1 MKRTKTKQSVRQI
14 LTLMLAFIM
23 VFTGM
28 GIGSWGMDTAYAA
41 DATETAGEA
50 VDFTV
55 SYEVSGE
62 TEGTVT
68 EGTALL
74 KEKDGAWYAVVP
86 TNAQKV
92 IIKQKNGF
100 PVGISNYDDKDWPD
114 SAIAADANAVDWG
127 DYNDG
132 LSYDAST
139 ASFSMTKAIIEDWYT
154 MGGADWGG
162 SFFRYG
168 IYLWQDFDK
177 EIFKNLNIVF
187 YDGDNVPP
195 VLRYEYGDTV
205 YVDLNQPFV
214 ITKEWLET
222 KFWDIDGSITEYQVS
237 AADGEFEKIVF
248 SDNKYS
254 IDITESTKLSFKA
267 IDDKGSATKNTYDVS
282 FAEKPSDADIA
293 RFQELTSL
301 SEEDYVTAKTSTTGW
316 AADENTLW
324 YNGKR
329 SISSVITEIRDITG
343 LGNWWQL
350 DNGSGFWDVYANLR
364 DVQYSG
370 ERYKTGQVSKEAMT
384 KALNALEVA
393 ADNLLPKK
401 AINTNLMLNNLKH
414 YWVYQDAKIGETTNV
429 KDQISS
435 TTTTAITY
443 EPYRKALAE
452 TEAFI
457 EELYRDGSSY
467 DKMETTEL
475 QALYDAKLAALIK
488 ARDNLVNTEYYEKHY
503 SEKYLPNLDE
513 AKGLLKNFSPE
524 KLGNNQ
530 SPVYTDATWN
540 KYLERYNQLK
550 AKCEHEFSVSLNNKH
565 GGTREDFNTVFNF
578 DYQLRYFKE
587 AVNGLQSN
595 EDITATLEYINNI
608 APIFDKLPS
617 AQASKKSGTDIF
629 AEQEF
634 TLSNGKT
641 TLSDLL
647 TAAGITYYNGSISL
661 SPVSGKSVTV
671 VNGTWLM
678 VLINDEFR
686 GMFPL
691 TGSSNVVT
699 AKNIQIHNGD
709 KVKVIR
715 CASGIGIDE
724 RSTGSGETLGT
735 EVAYYATQNIR
746 VLGSS
751 LGQIRIDTISE
762 NAKVGEKVTLKASV
776 TGLYGENQG
785 KAMPSE
791 GLALYVS
798 ATSESEQPSTDSL
811 KLTTARTDQNGET
824 SYIFREAGD
833 YIIALFDTNED
844 TLYHESY
851 NQLVNTGDY
860 HGMRAGIY
868 ARVHVEAA
876 EAPASLVESS
886 RKENLARAEAFFQ
899 QYHDYDFDAGYYE
912 SDFQEAYDTLVAN
925 QNATEDF
932 KTLMD
937 TFDTDFANL
946 KEKASKVRDHE
957 KIAENVR
964 TALHKLPQTKEELTW
979 RQKDLLK
986 ELKKAYERLNDY
998 EKKLLSETEREQIES
1013 YLAIDLDSFVEPK
1026 AKQILIVNNGFIM
1039 GGTNNQSMDYGNY
1052 NHVYS
1057 SDGYQE
1063 TKIYPVAYYRFDV
1076 AYYPPGTKYA
1086 NRDEYNENCG
1096 NNDRFEPKHKYL
1108 RAKSGDRIEIRRMF
1122 ELLSEDQGGAK
1133 YSIDGGKTW
1142 KLMRRTLAGEYNGVK
1157 TYFVYANFY
1166 MPDIEEDSLTVQI
1179 APLTQAEYDAWY
1191 AEENQE
1197 TLDKARADAKTALG
1211 AAFAKY
1217 EEASYTSA
1225 NWAAIEKAKADGE
1238 AAIDQAASLDEIND
1252 AKNQAIAEMAKILT
1266 KEQQENASKPS
1277 TGDSDRPL
1285 PNYGKVVGK
1294 VHIIL
1299 ENTTFTKAGSN
1310 GAPAWSGTLIDGYY
1324 DLCENDTMMTAVLK
1338 ALQLKGCNWST
1349 GAQGVASS
1357 WDDYGISYLA
1367 SIKVPK
1373 NVKADGSNFV
1383 LNDASQRLGEFSGE
1397 SGSGWMGTLNDWFT
1411 NFGFQEF
1418 GYQNGELKDGDEI
1431 HIMFTQNLGVDL
1443 GGTWD
1448 NSDTTLKNLTISGG
1462 TLSPAFNGKT
1472 GEYTLTIPD
1481 KSANLKVTP
1490 TAANKNYQTRIYL
1503 NDYLKDSA
1511 EYRRTS
1517 LIPVKAG
1524 DTLYIGCGERA
1535 WPSMNKQGAEARA
1548 YTGTK
1553 YTIKVIN
1560 SADASAVV
1568 KMIDELPAA
1577 DKITIYSYKS
1587 YTAAAAN
1594 ARNAY
1599 KNLKAE
1605 AQKNVTNYD
1614 KLTKV
1619 EEKIKFYTEIDD
1631 AKAKLHALTAASS
1644 SAQAREALAAYN
1656 KLSDAQKKYI
1666 TTLDVE
1672 KFNELAKK
1680 YNLSSIAGAAEMP
1693 ESNVTTSGKQTTA
1706 ILEPTVSDGTA
1717 NATVDTDTLA
1727 AIKKQATEAK
1737 SNELTLSVSKDAKG
1751 EAVDKVNVKVDVK
1764 TLNNLASKQDLAL
1777 TVSTEIGTLRFD
1789 SAALREILTQAGGS
1803 ELTIT
1808 IAKKTLGAAEQK
1820 LLGDKAAGYT
1830 VTVSSGGKSISH
1842 FGGNV
1847 TVTLEIPDSLTDKKV
1862 AAVYIDSADKFTH
1875 MPGNKKTISGK
1886 AYYVFTTTHFSD
1898 FALVDAEALG
1908 IEVAD
1913 EDTLAQVKSLVSDL
1927 ALTARSAK
1935 TAKKNVKVT
1944 LKNSAKTKAAIK
1956 EIKDLGYTVKY
1967 RFYRSTKKSAG
1978 YKSAVT
1984 KKTANY
1990 TNTSGKKNTKYFYK
2004 VQVRVYDENGKLV
2017 AKTALKQCKYASR
2030 VWTKK

>member
-1 MKRTKTKQSVRQI
+1 MKQTKTKQSVRQI
-14 LTLMLAFIM
+14 LTLMLAFVM

-28 GIGSWGMDTAYAA
+28 GIGSWGMEKA
-41 DATETAGEA
+41 DATTTVPTA
-50 VDFTV
+50 TV
-55 SYEVSGE
+55 TGGTLKASMPNLFENGINYGYLYIIEVSKE
-62 TEGTVT
+62 TIENGTTISFSLTT
-68 EGTALL
+68 ENYFDPSEDGGLNYLLPIDDGNDYDIFLMQDTDCTFNQDLKGFSFTLKNVPINKIPTSVDDSLSSNKEFEAWKDLEECYAL
-74 KEKDGAWYAVVP
+74 KAYFDG
-86 TNAQKV
+86 N
-92 IIKQKNGF
+92 
-100 PVGISNYDDKDWPD
+100 NYDLVG
-114 SAIAADANAVDWG
+114 DANAVQLLIYEKSETAADKKALKDAIDRASADNYYTSG
-127 DYNDG
+127 DYWNGKSTSTDG
-132 LSYDAST
+132 FWNEMQVTLKSAQNVYENTSASQAMVDGVT
-139 ASFSMTKAIIEDWYT
+139 KKLNQAIANLIPTSKVNASALYKEANKHYRWVADESVKGEVEAEYT
-154 MGGADWGG
+154 
-162 SFFRYG
+162 
-168 IYLWQDFDK
+168 
-177 EIFKNLNIVF
+177 
-187 YDGDNVPP
+187 GDNKVTAQTTTSISWASYASALSQGKEFLKYLYDEDGNATEANTNALQEDADKI
-195 VLRYEYGDTV
+195 VKKISDAAESLVWKEKYDRDY
-205 YVDLNQPFV
+205 
-214 ITKEWLET
+214 TKE
-222 KFWDIDGSITEYQVS
+222 
-237 AADGEFEKIVF
+237 
-248 SDNKYS
+248 
-254 IDITESTKLSFKA
+254 
-267 IDDKGSATKNTYDVS
+267 
-282 FAEKPSDADIA
+282 
-293 RFQELTSL
+293 
-301 SEEDYVTAKTSTTGW
+301 
-316 AADENTLW
+316 
-324 YNGKR
+324 
-329 SISSVITEIRDITG
+329 
-343 LGNWWQL
+343 
-350 DNGSGFWDVYANLR
+350 
-364 DVQYSG
+364 
-370 ERYKTGQVSKEAMT
+370 
-384 KALNALEVA
+384 
-393 ADNLLPKK
+393 
-401 AINTNLMLNNLKH
+401 
-414 YWVYQDAKIGETTNV
+414 
-429 KDQISS
+429 
-435 TTTTAITY
+435 
-443 EPYRKALAE
+443 
-452 TEAFI
+452 
-457 EELYRDGSSY
+457 
-467 DKMETTEL
+467 
-475 QALYDAKLAALIK
+475 
-488 ARDNLVNTEYYEKHY
+488 
-503 SEKYLPNLDE
+503 YLPYIDE
-513 AKGLLKNFSPE
+513 ARTFLKQFSPE
-524 KLGNNQ
+524 ALGNNADGD
-530 SPVYTDATWN
+530 YTEASWN
-540 KYLERYNQLK
+540 AYLAAYETFK
-550 AKCEHEFSVSLNNKH
+550 AKCEHEIKTSLHNPN
-565 GGTREDFNTVFNF
+565 GGTWEDFETVYRFNI
-578 DYQLRYFKE
+578 DSFKTFKD
-587 AVNGLQSN
+587 AVNNLAGGK
-595 EDITATLEYINNI
+595 EVTASLEYINNTV
-608 APIFDKLPS
+608 PLFDKTKT
-617 AQASKKSGTDIF
+617 AKTGTDIYVKKDGL
-629 AEQEF
+629 
-634 TLSNGKT
+634 TLETGAT
-641 TLSDLL
+641 TLKDLL
-647 TAAGITYYNGSISL
+647 EKAEIQFSTGSISL
-661 SPVSGKSVTV
+661 SPVSGQTITV
-671 VNGTWLM
+671 VNNTPWLM
-678 VLINDEFR
+678 VLINGEFR
-686 GMFPL
+686 GIYPL
-691 TGSSNVVT
+691 TGQNIGTT
-699 AKNIQIHNGD
+699 AEKIQIHQGD
-709 KVKVIR
+709 AVKIVR
-715 CASGIGIDE
+715 CAYGIGTYTY
-724 RSTGSGETLGT
+724 SGGSGDTLGD
-735 EVAYYATQNIR
+735 YANYARVSDLR

-751 LGQIRIDTISE
+751 LGEIQIDAISE
-762 NAKVGEKVTLKASV
+762 NAKVGEKVDLKASV
-776 TGLYGENQG
+776 TGFYQDKQG
-785 KAMPSE
+785 KAMSGE
-791 GLALYVS
+791 GLALYI
-798 ATSESEQPSTDSL
+798 SEPYENKQPSTDSL

-844 TLYHESY
+844 TLYQEYY
-851 NQLVNTGDY
+851 NEMVVAGDY
-860 HGMRAGIY
+860 HGLRAGAY
-868 ARVHVEAA
+868 ARIHVKDA

-886 RKENLARAEAFFQ
+886 RKENLAQAEAFFK

-912 SDFQEAYDTLVAN
+912 SDFQAAYDSLVAN
-925 QNATEDF
+925 QNAAEDF

-937 TFDTDFANL
+937 TFDADFADL

-986 ELKKAYERLNDY
+986 GLKTAYDRLNDY

-1013 YLAIDLDSFVEPK
+1013 YLAIDPDSFVEPE
-1026 AKQILIVNNGFIM
+1026 AKQILIVKDDGFKL
-1039 GGTNNQSMDYGNY
+1039 GGTNNNSMDYGNY

-1076 AYYPPGTKYA
+1076 AYYPSGTKYA
-1086 NRDEYNENCG
+1086 GSAEYNENCG
-1096 NNDRFEPKHKYL
+1096 NNDCVEPKHKYL

-1122 ELLSEDQGGAK
+1122 VPTEEQGGAQ
-1133 YSIDGGKTW
+1133 YSIDNGKTW

-1157 TYFVYANFY
+1157 TYFAYANFY

-1191 AEENQE
+1191 AKENQE
-1197 TLDKARADAKTALG
+1197 TLDKARAEAKTALG

-1217 EEASYTSA
+1217 EASAYSSA
-1225 NWAAIEKAKADGE
+1225 NWAAIEKAKTDGE

-1285 PNYGKVVGK
+1285 PNYGSVVGK
-1294 VHIIL
+1294 VHIIV

-1310 GAPAWSGTLIDGYY
+1310 GAPAWYGTLIDGYY
-1324 DLCENDTMMTAVLK
+1324 DLCKNDTMMTAVLK

-1367 SIKVPK
+1367 SIKVPET
-1373 NVKADGSNFV
+1373 VKADGSNFV

-1431 HIMFTQNLGVDL
+1431 HIMFTQNLGVDIN
-1443 GGTWD
+1443 GTWN
-1448 NSDTTLKNLTISGG
+1448 NSDTTLKDLTISNG
-1462 TLSPAFNGKT
+1462 TLSPAFDSKT
-1472 GEYTLTIPD
+1472 GAYTLLISGS
-1481 KSANLKVTP
+1481 SANLKVTP

-1503 NDYLKDSA
+1503 NEYLKDSA

>member
-1 MKRTKTKQSVRQI
+1 M
-14 LTLMLAFIM
+14 LTFVM

-28 GIGSWGMDTAYAA
+28 GIGSWGMDTAWANDTPTVPITVA
-41 DATETAGEA
+41 DDVGDCAVTLTPASGYKLNVGTAYELEIKIPIYRVQVSRLTDFISISTNDSSVVAITNSSYSNPVEIENGSATISYEKFRYYTGQFEALDIANNLIMQTDQGVEA
-50 VDFTV
+50 VVDI
-55 SYEVSGE
+55 S
-62 TEGTVT
+62 
-68 EGTALL
+68 
-74 KEKDGAWYAVVP
+74 
-86 TNAQKV
+86 
-92 IIKQKNGF
+92 KN
-100 PVGISNYDDKDWPD
+100 PAYIELSSDTSNYIGVYGLFIEFVDKGVQINKDELAKAID
-114 SAIAADANAVDWG
+114 SAPSAEDTT
-127 DYNDG
+127 YYHTNDRWNG
-132 LSYDAST
+132 
-139 ASFSMTKAIIEDWYT
+139 K
-154 MGGADWGG
+154 
-162 SFFRYG
+162 
-168 IYLWQDFDK
+168 IY
-177 EIFKNLNIVF
+177 
-187 YDGDNVPP
+187 
-195 VLRYEYGDTV
+195 
-205 YVDLNQPFV
+205 
-214 ITKEWLET
+214 TKES
-222 KFWDIDGSITEYQVS
+222 FWDIMRKIVDSAQAVYDNELARQKEVNEAAKSLDQAIANLIPREQVNPTGLYEEVNKYYRWISDKSVKGEVS
-237 AADGEFEKIVF
+237 AEYTGI
-248 SDNKYS
+248 NK
-254 IDITESTKLSFKA
+254 
-267 IDDKGSATKNTYDVS
+267 
-282 FAEKPSDADIA
+282 
-293 RFQELTSL
+293 
-301 SEEDYVTAKTSTTGW
+301 VTA
-316 AADENTLW
+316 E
-324 YNGKR
+324 
-329 SISSVITEIRDITG
+329 
-343 LGNWWQL
+343 
-350 DNGSGFWDVYANLR
+350 
-364 DVQYSG
+364 
-370 ERYKTGQVSKEAMT
+370 
-384 KALNALEVA
+384 
-393 ADNLLPKK
+393 
-401 AINTNLMLNNLKH
+401 
-414 YWVYQDAKIGETTNV
+414 
-429 KDQISS
+429 
-435 TTTTAITY
+435 TTTTVSWAPYASAINQG
-443 EPYRKALAE
+443 K
-452 TEAFI
+452 
-457 EELYRDGSSY
+457 ELLKY
-467 DKMETTEL
+467 
-475 QALYDAKLAALIK
+475 LYDEDGKATNENTNALQEDAEQIVKKISDAAES
-488 ARDNLVNTEYYEKHY
+488 LVWK
-503 SEKYLPNLDE
+503 EKYDRDYTGEYLPYIDE
-513 AKGLLKNFSPE
+513 ARAFLKQFSPE
-524 KLGNNQ
+524 ALGNNADGD
-530 SPVYTDATWN
+530 YTKASWN
-540 KYLERYNQLK
+540 AYLAAYETFK
-550 AKCEHEFSVSLNNKH
+550 AKCEHEIKTSLNNPN
-565 GGTREDFNTVFNF
+565 GGTWEDFETVYGFNK
-578 DYQLRYFKE
+578 YSFKAFKD
-587 AVNGLQSN
+587 AVNNLAGGK
-595 EDITATLEYINNI
+595 EVTASLEYINNTV
-608 APIFDKLPS
+608 PLFDKT
-617 AQASKKSGTDIF
+617 KITKTGTDIYVKKDGL
-629 AEQEF
+629 
-634 TLSNGKT
+634 TLKTGAT
-641 TLSDLL
+641 TLKNLL
-647 TAAGITYYNGSISL
+647 TEAGIQFSNASISL
-661 SPVSGKSVTV
+661 SPVSGKTVTV
-671 VNGTWLM
+671 VGRTPWLM
-678 VLINDEFR
+678 VLINGEFR
-686 GMFPL
+686 GMYPL
-691 TGSSNVVT
+691 TGVNVGAT
-699 AKNIQIHNGD
+699 AENIQIHDGD
-709 KVKVIR
+709 AVKVVR
-715 CASGIGIDE
+715 CAYGIGTYTY
-724 RSTGSGETLGT
+724 SGGSGDTLGD
-735 EVAYYATQNIR
+735 YANYASVSDLR

-751 LGQIRIDTISE
+751 LGEIQVDTISE
-762 NAKVGEKVTLKASV
+762 NAKVGEKIDFKASV
-776 TGLYGENQG
+776 TGLYQDKQG
-785 KAMPSE
+785 KAMSSE
-791 GLALYVS
+791 GLSLYI
-798 ATSESEQPSTDSL
+798 SESYKNEQPSTDSL
-811 KLTTARTDQNGET
+811 KLTTARTNQNGEA
-824 SYIFREAGD
+824 SYIFREPGD

-844 TLYHESY
+844 TMYQESY
-851 NQLVNTGDY
+851 NEVVEAGDY
-860 HGMRAGIY
+860 HGMRAGAY

-876 EAPASLVESS
+876 EAPAGLVESS
-886 RKENLARAEAFFQ
+886 RKENLAQAEAFFK

-912 SDFQEAYDTLVAN
+912 SDFQAAYDSLVAN
-925 QNATEDF
+925 QNAAKDF
-932 KTLMD
+932 KILMD
-937 TFDTDFANL
+937 TFDTDFADL
-946 KEKASKVRDHE
+946 KEKASKARDHE
-957 KIAENVR
+957 RIAENVR
-964 TALHKLPQTKEELTW
+964 TALNKLPQTKEELTW

-986 ELKKAYERLNDY
+986 GLKTAYDRLNDY

-1013 YLAIDLDSFVEPK
+1013 YLAIDPDSFAEPE
-1026 AKQILIVNNGFIM
+1026 AKQILIKNNGFVL
-1039 GGTNNQSMDYGNY
+1039 GGTNNNSMDYGNY

-1063 TKIYPVAYYRFDV
+1063 TKIYPVAHYNFEV
-1076 AYYPPGTKYA
+1076 AYYPSGTKYA
-1086 NRDEYNENCG
+1086 GSAEYNENCG
-1096 NNDRFEPKHKYL
+1096 NNDCVEPKHKYL

-1122 ELLSEDQGGAK
+1122 VPTEEQGGAQ
-1133 YSIDGGKTW
+1133 YSIDNGKTW

-1157 TYFVYANFY
+1157 TYFAYANFY

-1191 AEENQE
+1191 AKENQE
-1197 TLDKARADAKTALG
+1197 TLDKARAEAKTALG

-1217 EEASYTSA
+1217 EASAYSSA
-1225 NWAAIEKAKADGE
+1225 NWAAIEKAKTDGE

-1285 PNYGKVVGK
+1285 PNYGSVVGK
-1294 VHIIL
+1294 VHIIV

-1310 GAPAWSGTLIDGYY
+1310 GAPAWYGTLIDGYY
-1324 DLCENDTMMTAVLK
+1324 DLCKNDTMMTAVLK

-1367 SIKVPK
+1367 SIKVPET
-1373 NVKADGSNFV
+1373 VEADGSNFV

-1431 HIMFTQNLGVDL
+1431 HIMFTQNLGVDIN
-1443 GGTWD
+1443 GTWN
-1448 NSDTTLKNLTISGG
+1448 NSDTTLKDLTISNG
-1462 TLSPAFNGKT
+1462 TLSPAFDSKT
-1472 GEYTLTIPD
+1472 GAYTLLISGS
-1481 KSANLKVTP
+1481 SANLKVTP

>member
-1 MKRTKTKQSVRQI
+1 MKQTKTKQSVRQI
-14 LTLMLAFIM
+14 LTLMLAFVM

-28 GIGSWGMDTAYAA
+28 GIGSWGVDTAWA
-41 DATETAGEA
+41 DTITI
-50 VDFTV
+50 T
-55 SYEVSGE
+55 
-62 TEGTVT
+62 
-68 EGTALL
+68 
-74 KEKDGAWYAVVP
+74 
-86 TNAQKV
+86 
-92 IIKQKNGF
+92 
-100 PVGISNYDDKDWPD
+100 
-114 SAIAADANAVDWG
+114 ANAAG
-127 DYNDG
+127 
-132 LSYDAST
+132 
-139 ASFSMTKAIIEDWYT
+139 IEYP
-154 MGGADWGG
+154 GH
-162 SFFRYG
+162 
-168 IYLWQDFDK
+168 
-177 EIFKNLNIVF
+177 
-187 YDGDNVPP
+187 
-195 VLRYEYGDTV
+195 
-205 YVDLNQPFV
+205 
-214 ITKEWLET
+214 
-222 KFWDIDGSITEYQVS
+222 
-237 AADGEFEKIVF
+237 
-248 SDNKYS
+248 
-254 IDITESTKLSFKA
+254 
-267 IDDKGSATKNTYDVS
+267 
-282 FAEKPSDADIA
+282 
-293 RFQELTSL
+293 
-301 SEEDYVTAKTSTTGW
+301 
-316 AADENTLW
+316 
-324 YNGKR
+324 
-329 SISSVITEIRDITG
+329 SISSVNCSFKITG
-343 LGNWWQL
+343 GSKNDIIVGDSYIATDETAKSRETYIVTLESANDVTINSSTGKADRQYTCYATAS
-350 DNGSGFWDVYANLR
+350 GSGKLLLISKKGKSLSKLTATTLPEIKETDFPVELLSTEAESFYFIYFNYGTAGDVEGGKDFALLIQIVPPKNVDKNILNAAIVAAPDDKDAMYYHTKDYWNGKEYNENGFWTDMRTIVESAQAVADSTGATQEEVDAAAATLDQNDPDSALFKAIANLIP
-364 DVQYSG
+364 
-370 ERYKTGQVSKEAMT
+370 
-384 KALNALEVA
+384 KARVNPTALYEEV
-393 ADNLLPKK
+393 NKC
-401 AINTNLMLNNLKH
+401 
-414 YWVYQDAKIGETTNV
+414 YRWVREDSV
-429 KDQISS
+429 KDEVSAEYND
-435 TTTTAITY
+435 TNKVTANTTTAASWA
-443 EPYRKALAE
+443 PYASALNQGK
-452 TEAFI
+452 
-457 EELYRDGSSY
+457 ELLKYLY
-467 DKMETTEL
+467 DKDGNATKENTNALQEDADAIVKKITSAADRLVWKET
-475 QALYDAKLAALIK
+475 YD
-488 ARDNLVNTEYYEKHY
+488 RDYTKE
-503 SEKYLPNLDE
+503 YLPYIDE
-513 AKGLLKNFSPE
+513 ARTFLKQFSPE
-524 KLGNNQ
+524 ALGNNADGD
-530 SPVYTDATWN
+530 YTKDSWGA
-540 KYLERYNQLK
+540 YLAAYETFK
-550 AKCEHEFSVSLNNKH
+550 AKCEHEIKTSLNNPN
-565 GGTREDFNTVFNF
+565 GGTWEDFETVF
-578 DYQLRYFKE
+578 YFNGSSFSAFKS
-587 AVNGLQSN
+587 AVNNLASGK
-595 EDITATLEYINNI
+595 EVTASLEYINNTVPLF
-608 APIFDKLPS
+608 AKTKT
-617 AQASKKSGTDIF
+617 AKTGTDIYVKKDELELKTG
-629 AEQEF
+629 A
-634 TLSNGKT
+634 T
-641 TLSDLL
+641 TLKDLL
-647 TAAGITYYNGSISL
+647 EKAEIRFSTGSISL
-661 SPVSGKSVTV
+661 SPVSGQTFTV
-671 VNGTWLM
+671 VNETPWLM
-678 VLINDEFR
+678 VLVNGEFR
-686 GMFPL
+686 GMRSL
-691 TGSSNVVT
+691 K
-699 AKNIQIHNGD
+699 AAEKMQIHEGD
-709 KVKVIR
+709 AVKIVR
-715 CASGIGIDE
+715 CAYGIGTYTY
-724 RSTGSGETLGT
+724 SGGSGETLGDYT
-735 EVAYYATQNIR
+735 NYARVSNLR

-751 LGQIRIDTISE
+751 LGEIQIDAISE
-762 NAKVGEKVTLKASV
+762 NAKVGEKVNLKASV
-776 TGLYGENQG
+776 TGLYQDKQG
-785 KAMPSE
+785 KAMSSE
-791 GLALYVS
+791 GLALYI
-798 ATSESEQPSTDSL
+798 SEPYDNEQQSTDSL

-844 TLYHESY
+844 TLYQEAY
-851 NQLVNTGDY
+851 NEMVVAGDY
-860 HGMRAGIY
+860 HGLRAGAY
-868 ARVHVEAA
+868 ARVHVEDA

-886 RKENLARAEAFFQ
+886 RKENLAQAEAFFR
-899 QYHDYDFDAGYYE
+899 QYQKDDFNTTAVNEQDVTYE
-912 SDFQEAYDTLVAN
+912 MFKAAYDELVAH
-925 QNATEDF
+925 QNATKDF
-932 KTLMD
+932 KELMN
-937 TFDTDFANL
+937 TFDADFANL
-946 KEKASKVRDHE
+946 KEKASKVRNHE
-957 KIAENVR
+957 AIVGNVKA
-964 TALHKLPQTKEELTW
+964 TLAKLPQTKEELSW
-979 RQKDLLK
+979 RQKNLLK
-986 ELKKAYERLNDY
+986 ELKTAYDRLNPT
-998 EKKLLSETEREQIES
+998 EKKLLTKAECEQIES
-1013 YLAIDLDSFVEPK
+1013 YLAIPPDSLTEPE
-1026 AKQILIVNNGFIM
+1026 AKQILIVKDDGFKL
-1039 GGTNNQSMDYGNY
+1039 GGTNNNSGDYGNY

-1063 TKIYPVAYYRFDV
+1063 TKIYPVAHYNFDV
-1076 AYYPPGTKYA
+1076 AYYSPGTKYA
-1086 NRDEYNENCG
+1086 NSNEYNENCG

-1122 ELLSEDQGGAK
+1122 ELLSEDQGGAR

-1197 TLDKARADAKTALG
+1197 TLDKARADAKTVLG

-1217 EEASYTSA
+1217 EASAYSSA
-1225 NWAAIEKAKADGE
+1225 NWAAIEKAKTDGE

-1285 PNYGKVVGK
+1285 PNYGSVVGK
-1294 VHIIL
+1294 VHIIV

-1310 GAPAWSGTLIDGYY
+1310 GAPAWYGTLIDGYY
-1324 DLCENDTMMTAVLK
+1324 DLCKNDTMMTAVLK

-1367 SIKVPK
+1367 SIKVPET
-1373 NVKADGSNFV
+1373 VKADGSNFV

-1431 HIMFTQNLGVDL
+1431 HIMFTQNLGVDIN
-1443 GGTWD
+1443 GTWN
-1448 NSDTTLKNLTISGG
+1448 NSDTTLKDLTISNG
-1462 TLSPAFNGKT
+1462 TLSPAFDSKT
-1472 GEYTLTIPD
+1472 GAYTLLISGS
-1481 KSANLKVTP
+1481 SANLKVTP

-1503 NDYLKDSA
+1503 NEYLKDSA

-1577 DKITIYSYKS
+1577 DKLTIYSYKS

-1631 AKAKLHALTAASS
+1631 AKAKLHALTATSS
-1644 SAQAREALAAYN
+1644 SAQSREALAAYN

-1717 NATVDTDTLA
+1717 NATVDTDTLTE
-1727 AIKKQATEAK
+1727 IKKQATEAK

-2017 AKTALKQCKYASR
+2017 AKTALKQCKYGSR
-2030 VWTKK
+2030 VEYKG

>member
-1 MKRTKTKQSVRQI
+1 
-14 LTLMLAFIM
+14 MLAFVM

-55 SYEVSGE
+55 SYEVPGE

-86 TNAQKV
+86 TSAQKV
-92 IIKQKNGF
+92 IIKQGNGF
-100 PVGISNYDDKDWPD
+100 PIAISASPVTTKRAK
-114 SAIAADANAVDWG
+114 SAIAADGNTVSDWG
-127 DYNDG
+127 TLGEG
-132 LSYDAST
+132 LQYDST
-139 ASFSMTKAIIEDWYT
+139 QHAFSMTAAIIQSKYASSLAEWGSDLFSYRIFLWTSIESKTTTPLFLAFCDEQNIPPLRSKYSASLRAFCAANST
-154 MGGADWGG
+154 YEVTEADVA
-162 SFFRYG
+162 SR
-168 IYLWQDFDK
+168 
-177 EIFKNLNIVF
+177 
-187 YDGDNVPP
+187 
-195 VLRYEYGDTV
+195 
-205 YVDLNQPFV
+205 
-214 ITKEWLET
+214 
-222 KFWDIDGSITEYQVS
+222 FWDMDGAVAGYQVS
-237 AADGEFEKIVF
+237 VNDGDFTSASFTDGTYAVPFAEGNMTAV
-248 SDNKYS
+248 
-254 IDITESTKLSFKA
+254 FKA
-267 IDDKGSATKNTYDVS
+267 VDDQGSVS
-282 FAEKPSDADIA
+282 AQTFEITVQEKPSEADLA
-293 RFQELTSL
+293 RFRELVSL
-301 SEEDYVTAKTSTTGW
+301 SEEDYVTAKGPQFGTPW
-316 AADENTLW
+316 FADENTLW
-324 YNGKR
+324 YNGKNTL
-329 SISSVITEIRDITG
+329 SDVGIAIKEII
-343 LGNWWQL
+343 GNYQI
-350 DNGSGFWDVYANLR
+350 DNDSGFWDLYTYLR
-364 DVQYSG
+364 DKKYSN
-370 ERYKTGQVSKEAMT
+370 EKYTTGQVSKQDFA
-384 KALNALEVA
+384 KALKALELA
-393 ADNLLPKK
+393 ADNLVPKK
-401 AINTNLMLNNLKH
+401 AVSTNLMLNNLKH
-414 YWVYQDAKIGETTNV
+414 SWVSGNAQMGVTTAV
-429 KDQISS
+429 KDQINS
-435 TTTTAITY
+435 TTATAITY
-443 EPYRKALAE
+443 EAYRKALTEA
-452 TEAFI
+452 EAFI

-467 DKMETTEL
+467 DKMETAEL

-488 ARDNLVNTEYYEKHY
+488 ARDNLVNAEYYEKAY
-503 SEKYLPNLDE
+503 SEQYLPNIDE
-513 AKGLLKNFSPE
+513 AKELLKNFSPE

-530 SPVYTDATWN
+530 SPVYTDTTWN

-550 AKCEHEFSVSLNNKH
+550 AKCEHEFNVSLNNKH
-565 GGTREDFNTVFNF
+565 GGSREDYDTVSGFS
-578 DYQLRYFKE
+578 YQLRYFKE
-587 AVNGLQSN
+587 AVNNLQSGG
-595 EDITATLEYINNI
+595 DVTATVEYINNI

-617 AQASKKSGTDIF
+617 AQASAKSGTDIF
-629 AEQEF
+629 VKQKF
-634 TLSNGKT
+634 TLSSGKT

-661 SPVSGKSVTV
+661 SPVSGKPVTV

-715 CASGIGIDE
+715 CASGIAIDE

-735 EVAYYATQNIR
+735 EVAYYATQDLRFI
-746 VLGSS
+746 GSS

-762 NAKVGEKVTLKASV
+762 NAKVGEKVALKASV
-776 TGLYGENQG
+776 TGLYGDNQG
-785 KAMPSE
+785 KVMSNE

-798 ATSESEQPSTDSL
+798 AASESEQPSTDSL

-824 SYIFREAGD
+824 GYIFREAGD

-851 NQLVNTGDY
+851 NEMVEAGDY
-860 HGMRAGIY
+860 HGLRAGAY

-876 EAPASLVESS
+876 EAPAELVESS
-886 RKENLARAEAFFQ
+886 RKENLAQAEAFFQ
-899 QYHDYDFDAGYYE
+899 QYHDYDFKAGYYE
-912 SDFQEAYDTLVAN
+912 SDFQEAYDSLVAH
-925 QNATEDF
+925 QNEIEDF

-937 TFDTDFANL
+937 TFDADLAVL
-946 KEKASKVRDHE
+946 KEKAALARDHE
-957 KIAENVR
+957 AIVGNVR
-964 TALHKLPQTKEELTW
+964 AAFAKLPQTKEELTW
-979 RQKDLLK
+979 RQKKLLK
-986 ELKKAYERLNDY
+986 SFQGWYNGLNDY
-998 EKKLLSETEREQIES
+998 EKKLLSEAEREQMES
-1013 YLAIDLDSFVEPK
+1013 YLAIDPDSFAEPE
-1026 AKQILIVNNGFIM
+1026 AKQILIVKDDGFKL
-1039 GGTNNQSMDYGNY
+1039 GGTNNNSMDYGNY

-1063 TKIYPVAYYRFDV
+1063 AQIYPVAHYSFDV

-1086 NRDEYNENCG
+1086 NSNEYNENCG
-1096 NNDRFEPKHKYL
+1096 NNDHFEPKHKYM

-1122 ELLSEDQGGAK
+1122 ELVSEDQGGAK

-1217 EEASYTSA
+1217 EEASYTSE
-1225 NWAAIEKAKADGE
+1225 NWAAIEKAKTDGE

-1294 VHIIL
+1294 VHIIV

-1431 HIMFTQNLGVDL
+1431 HIMFTQNLGVDIN
-1443 GGTWD
+1443 GTWN
-1448 NSDTTLKNLTISGG
+1448 NSDTTLKDLTISNG
-1462 TLSPAFNGKT
+1462 TLSPAFDSKT
-1472 GEYTLTIPD
+1472 GAYTLLISGS
-1481 KSANLKVTP
+1481 SANLKVTP

-1503 NDYLKDSA
+1503 NEYLKDSA

-1577 DKITIYSYKS
+1577 DKLTIYSYKS

-1631 AKAKLHALTAASS
+1631 AKAKLHALTATSS

-1717 NATVDTDTLA
+1717 NATVDTDTLT

-1808 IAKKTLGAAEQK
+1808 VAKKTLGAAEQK

-1830 VTVSSGGKSISH
+1830 VTVSSGGKNISH
-1842 FGGNV
+1842 FGGEV
-1847 TVTLEIPDSLTDKKV
+1847 TITLEIPDNLTDKKV

-1875 MPGNKKTISGK
+1875 MPGNKKTVSGK

-1913 EDTLAQVKSLVSDL
+1913 EDTIAQVKSLVSDL

-1935 TAKKNVKVT
+1935 NAKKNIKVT
-1944 LKNSAKTKAAIK
+1944 LKKSSKTTAAIK
-1956 EIKDLGYTVKY
+1956 EISDLGYTVKY

-2030 VWTKK
+2030 VWNKK

>member
-1 MKRTKTKQSVRQI
+1 M
-14 LTLMLAFIM
+14 
-23 VFTGM
+23 
-28 GIGSWGMDTAYAA
+28 
-41 DATETAGEA
+41 
-50 VDFTV
+50 
-55 SYEVSGE
+55 
-62 TEGTVT
+62 
-68 EGTALL
+68 
-74 KEKDGAWYAVVP
+74 
-86 TNAQKV
+86 
-92 IIKQKNGF
+92 
-100 PVGISNYDDKDWPD
+100 
-114 SAIAADANAVDWG
+114 
-127 DYNDG
+127 
-132 LSYDAST
+132 
-139 ASFSMTKAIIEDWYT
+139 
-154 MGGADWGG
+154 
-162 SFFRYG
+162 
-168 IYLWQDFDK
+168 
-177 EIFKNLNIVF
+177 
-187 YDGDNVPP
+187 
-195 VLRYEYGDTV
+195 
-205 YVDLNQPFV
+205 
-214 ITKEWLET
+214 
-222 KFWDIDGSITEYQVS
+222 
-237 AADGEFEKIVF
+237 
-248 SDNKYS
+248 
-254 IDITESTKLSFKA
+254 FKA
-267 IDDKGSATKNTYDVS
+267 
-282 FAEKPSDADIA
+282 
-293 RFQELTSL
+293 
-301 SEEDYVTAKTSTTGW
+301 
-316 AADENTLW
+316 
-324 YNGKR
+324 
-329 SISSVITEIRDITG
+329 
-343 LGNWWQL
+343 
-350 DNGSGFWDVYANLR
+350 
-364 DVQYSG
+364 
-370 ERYKTGQVSKEAMT
+370 
-384 KALNALEVA
+384 
-393 ADNLLPKK
+393 
-401 AINTNLMLNNLKH
+401 
-414 YWVYQDAKIGETTNV
+414 
-429 KDQISS
+429 
-435 TTTTAITY
+435 
-443 EPYRKALAE
+443 
-452 TEAFI
+452 
-457 EELYRDGSSY
+457 
-467 DKMETTEL
+467 
-475 QALYDAKLAALIK
+475 
-488 ARDNLVNTEYYEKHY
+488 
-503 SEKYLPNLDE
+503 
-513 AKGLLKNFSPE
+513 
-524 KLGNNQ
+524 
-530 SPVYTDATWN
+530 
-540 KYLERYNQLK
+540 
-550 AKCEHEFSVSLNNKH
+550 
-565 GGTREDFNTVFNF
+565 
-578 DYQLRYFKE
+578 
-587 AVNGLQSN
+587 
-595 EDITATLEYINNI
+595 
-608 APIFDKLPS
+608 
-617 AQASKKSGTDIF
+617 
-629 AEQEF
+629 
-634 TLSNGKT
+634 
-641 TLSDLL
+641 
-647 TAAGITYYNGSISL
+647 
-661 SPVSGKSVTV
+661 
-671 VNGTWLM
+671 
-678 VLINDEFR
+678 
-686 GMFPL
+686 
-691 TGSSNVVT
+691 
-699 AKNIQIHNGD
+699 
-709 KVKVIR
+709 
-715 CASGIGIDE
+715 
-724 RSTGSGETLGT
+724 
-735 EVAYYATQNIR
+735 
-746 VLGSS
+746 
-751 LGQIRIDTISE
+751 
-762 NAKVGEKVTLKASV
+762 
-776 TGLYGENQG
+776 
-785 KAMPSE
+785 
-791 GLALYVS
+791 
-798 ATSESEQPSTDSL
+798 
-811 KLTTARTDQNGET
+811 
-824 SYIFREAGD
+824 
-833 YIIALFDTNED
+833 
-844 TLYHESY
+844 
-851 NQLVNTGDY
+851 
-860 HGMRAGIY
+860 
-868 ARVHVEAA
+868 
-876 EAPASLVESS
+876 
-886 RKENLARAEAFFQ
+886 
-899 QYHDYDFDAGYYE
+899 
-912 SDFQEAYDTLVAN
+912 AYDELVAH
-925 QNATEDF
+925 QNATKDF
-932 KTLMD
+932 KELMN
-937 TFDTDFANL
+937 TFDADFANL
-946 KEKASKVRDHE
+946 KEKASKVRNHE
-957 KIAENVR
+957 AIVGNVKA
-964 TALHKLPQTKEELTW
+964 TLAKLPQTKEELSW
-979 RQKDLLK
+979 RQKNLLK
-986 ELKKAYERLNDY
+986 ELKTAYDRLNPT
-998 EKKLLSETEREQIES
+998 EKKLLTKAECEQIES
-1013 YLAIDLDSFVEPK
+1013 YLAIPPDSLTEPE
-1026 AKQILIVNNGFIM
+1026 AKQILIVKDDGFKL
-1039 GGTNNQSMDYGNY
+1039 GGTNNNSGDYGNY

-1063 TKIYPVAYYRFDV
+1063 TKIYPVAHYNFDV
-1076 AYYPPGTKYA
+1076 AYYSPGTKYA
-1086 NRDEYNENCG
+1086 NSNEYNENCG

-1122 ELLSEDQGGAK
+1122 ELLSEDQGGAR

-1217 EEASYTSA
+1217 EASAYSSA
-1225 NWAAIEKAKADGE
+1225 NWAAIEKAKTDGE

-1285 PNYGKVVGK
+1285 PNYGSVVGK
-1294 VHIIL
+1294 VHIIV

-1310 GAPAWSGTLIDGYY
+1310 GAPAWYGTLIDGYY
-1324 DLCENDTMMTAVLK
+1324 DLCKNDTMMTAVLK

-1367 SIKVPK
+1367 SIKVPEK
-1373 NVKADGSNFV
+1373 VQADGSNFV

-1431 HIMFTQNLGVDL
+1431 HIMFTQNLGVDIN
-1443 GGTWD
+1443 GTWN
-1448 NSDTTLKNLTISGG
+1448 NSDTTLKDLTISNG
-1462 TLSPAFNGKT
+1462 TLSPAFDSKT
-1472 GEYTLTIPD
+1472 GAYTLLISGS
-1481 KSANLKVTP
+1481 SANLKVTP

-1503 NDYLKDSA
+1503 NEYLKDSA

-1577 DKITIYSYKS
+1577 DKLTIYSYKS

-1631 AKAKLHALTAASS
+1631 AKAKLHALTATSS

-1717 NATVDTDTLA
+1717 NATVDTDTLT

-1956 EIKDLGYTVKY
+1956 EMSDLGYTVKY

>member
-1 MKRTKTKQSVRQI
+1 MKQF
-14 LTLMLAFIM
+14 LTLMLAFVM

-28 GIGSWGMDTAYAA
+28 GIGSWGVDTADAA
-41 DATETAGEA
+41 SLCYTVNEVIGITSADIPEGATEISKDLPIAG
-50 VDFTV
+50 
-55 SYEVSGE
+55 
-62 TEGTVT
+62 EGTVVGSYKGKNLYYIGIEEKYDEVKVKGTSVSYKKDGKKVFLSPYKTIASKDLEVGQLTT
-68 EGTALL
+68 ELTDFIAYNKSIVQGNALYNTATGFYAAAKETIQWNSSGTPNPDETYVMLTLYDWKSEKIDGKYVSSVSEIKGYLIIKLGQGIQTTTTELDETLKTAPDVTNDTTYYHENENDRYNGKNHVKELIQKLQESEVVKQDADALKILDEKTITSFWALYEKVMTRVNAIYPAADDGTRTLPDTTNQEQVDAANVLLEAAIANLIPKAQVNATALYEEVNKCYRWVSDKSVKDEVSAEYNDTNKVTANTTTAASWAPYASAL
-74 KEKDGAWYAVVP
+74 NQGKELLKYLYDEEGNATKENTNALQEDADAIVEKIAAAAVPLVWKEKYDRDYTKEYLPYIDEARTFLKQFSPEALGN
-86 TNAQKV
+86 NA
-92 IIKQKNGF
+92 
-100 PVGISNYDDKDWPD
+100 D
-114 SAIAADANAVDWG
+114 G
-127 DYNDG
+127 DYTKDSWEAY
-132 LSYDAST
+132 LT
-139 ASFSMTKAIIEDWYT
+139 AYETFKKKCEYEIKTSLNNPNGGTWED
-154 MGGADWGG
+154 
-162 SFFRYG
+162 F
-168 IYLWQDFDK
+168 
-177 EIFKNLNIVF
+177 E
-187 YDGDNVPP
+187 
-195 VLRYEYGDTV
+195 TV
-205 YVDLNQPFV
+205 YIF
-214 ITKEWLET
+214 
-222 KFWDIDGSITEYQVS
+222 
-237 AADGEFEKIVF
+237 
-248 SDNKYS
+248 NKG
-254 IDITESTKLSFKA
+254 SFKA
-267 IDDKGSATKNTYDVS
+267 FK
-282 FAEKPSDADIA
+282 DA
-293 RFQELTSL
+293 
-301 SEEDYVTAKTSTTGW
+301 V
-316 AADENTLW
+316 
-324 YNGKR
+324 
-329 SISSVITEIRDITG
+329 
-343 LGNWWQL
+343 
-350 DNGSGFWDVYANLR
+350 
-364 DVQYSG
+364 
-370 ERYKTGQVSKEAMT
+370 
-384 KALNALEVA
+384 
-393 ADNLLPKK
+393 
-401 AINTNLMLNNLKH
+401 NNLAGGK
-414 YWVYQDAKIGETTNV
+414 EV
-429 KDQISS
+429 KAS
-435 TTTTAITY
+435 
-443 EPYRKALAE
+443 
-452 TEAFI
+452 
-457 EELYRDGSSY
+457 
-467 DKMETTEL
+467 
-475 QALYDAKLAALIK
+475 
-488 ARDNLVNTEYYEKHY
+488 
-503 SEKYLPNLDE
+503 
-513 AKGLLKNFSPE
+513 
-524 KLGNNQ
+524 
-530 SPVYTDATWN
+530 
-540 KYLERYNQLK
+540 
-550 AKCEHEFSVSLNNKH
+550 
-565 GGTREDFNTVFNF
+565 
-578 DYQLRYFKE
+578 
-587 AVNGLQSN
+587 
-595 EDITATLEYINNI
+595 LEYINNTV
-608 APIFDKLPS
+608 PLFDKT
-617 AQASKKSGTDIF
+617 KTVKTGTDIYVKKDELELKTG
-629 AEQEF
+629 A
-634 TLSNGKT
+634 T
-641 TLSDLL
+641 TLKDLL
-647 TAAGITYYNGSISL
+647 EKAEIRFSTGYISL
-661 SPVSGKSVTV
+661 SPVSGKTITV
-671 VNGTWLM
+671 VNETPWLM
-678 VLINDEFR
+678 VLINGEFR
-686 GMFPL
+686 GMYLL
-691 TGSSNVVT
+691 TGQNIGAT
-699 AKNIQIHNGD
+699 AEKIQIHQGD
-709 KVKVIR
+709 AVKVVR
-715 CASGIGIDE
+715 CAYGIGTYTY
-724 RSTGSGETLGT
+724 SGGSGETLGDYT
-735 EVAYYATQNIR
+735 NYARVSDLR

-751 LGQIRIDTISE
+751 LGEIQIDAISTD
-762 NAKVGEKVTLKASV
+762 AKVGEKVNLKAHV
-776 TGLYGENQG
+776 TGLYGDNQG
-785 KAMPSE
+785 KVMSNE

-798 ATSESEQPSTDSL
+798 AASESEQPSTDSL

-824 SYIFREAGD
+824 GYIFREAGD

-851 NQLVNTGDY
+851 NEMVEAGDY
-860 HGMRAGIY
+860 HGLRAGAY

-876 EAPASLVESS
+876 EAPAELVESS
-886 RKENLARAEAFFQ
+886 RKENLAQAEAFFQ
-899 QYHDYDFDAGYYE
+899 QYHDYDFKAGYYE
-912 SDFQEAYDTLVAN
+912 SDFQEAYDSLVAH
-925 QNATEDF
+925 QNEIEDF

-937 TFDTDFANL
+937 TFDADLAVL
-946 KEKASKVRDHE
+946 KEKAALARDHE
-957 KIAENVR
+957 AIVGNVR
-964 TALHKLPQTKEELTW
+964 AAFAKLPQTKEELTW
-979 RQKDLLK
+979 RQKKLLK
-986 ELKKAYERLNDY
+986 SFQGWYNGLNDY
-998 EKKLLSETEREQIES
+998 EKKLLSEAEREQMES
-1013 YLAIDLDSFVEPK
+1013 YLAIDPDSFAEPEV
-1026 AKQILIVNNGFIM
+1026 KQILIVKDDGFKL
-1039 GGTNNQSMDYGNY
+1039 GGTNNNSMDYGNY

-1063 TKIYPVAYYRFDV
+1063 AQIYPVAHYSFDV

-1086 NRDEYNENCG
+1086 NSNEYNENCG
-1096 NNDRFEPKHKYL
+1096 NNDHFEPKHKYM

-1122 ELLSEDQGGAK
+1122 ELVSEDQGGAK

-1166 MPDIEEDSLTVQI
+1166 MPDIEEGSLTVQI
-1179 APLTQAEYDAWY
+1179 APLAKADYDAQV
-1191 AEENQE
+1191 EEANRE
-1197 TLDKARADAKTALG
+1197 TLNKAREAAKVALG

-1238 AAIDQAASLDEIND
+1238 AAIDQAASLDEINN

-1277 TGDSDRPL
+1277 TGASDRPL
-1285 PNYGKVVGK
+1285 PNYGSVVGK
-1294 VHIIL
+1294 VHIIV

-1310 GAPAWSGTLIDGYY
+1310 GAPAWYGTLIDGYY

-1367 SIKVPK
+1367 SIKVPEK
-1373 NVKADGSNFV
+1373 VEADGSNFV
-1383 LNDASQRLGEFSGE
+1383 LKDASQRLGEFSGE

-1431 HIMFTQNLGVDL
+1431 HIMFTQNLGVDIH
-1443 GGTWD
+1443 GTWN
-1448 NSDTTLKNLTISGG
+1448 NSNTTLEDLTISGG

-1808 IAKKTLGAAEQK
+1808 IAKKTLSAAEQK
-1820 LLGDKAAGYT
+1820 LLGDNAAGYT
-1830 VTVSSGGKSISH
+1830 VTVSSGGKNISH

-1913 EDTLAQVKSLVSDL
+1913 EDTLAQVKSLVSDF

>member
-1 MKRTKTKQSVRQI
+1 
-14 LTLMLAFIM
+14 MLAFVM

-55 SYEVSGE
+55 SYEVPGE

-100 PVGISNYDDKDWPD
+100 PIAISASAVTTARAK
-114 SAIAADANAVDWG
+114 SAIAADGITVSAWETLG
-127 DYNDG
+127 EG
-132 LSYDAST
+132 LQYDST
-139 ASFSMTKAIIEDWYT
+139 QQAFYMTAAIIQSKYASPFAIWGSDFFSYRIFLWTNIESKTTTPLFLAFCDEQNIPPLMTRYNT
-154 MGGADWGG
+154 NMRAFCAANSTYEVTEADVAA
-162 SFFRYG
+162 R
-168 IYLWQDFDK
+168 
-177 EIFKNLNIVF
+177 
-187 YDGDNVPP
+187 
-195 VLRYEYGDTV
+195 
-205 YVDLNQPFV
+205 
-214 ITKEWLET
+214 
-222 KFWDIDGSITEYQVS
+222 FWDMDGAVSGYQVS
-237 AADGEFEKIVF
+237 VN
-248 SDNKYS
+248 DNNF
-254 IDITESTKLSFKA
+254 T
-267 IDDKGSATKNTYDVS
+267 DVS
-282 FAEKPSDADIA
+282 FSDGTYAVPFTEGKMTVAFKAVDDQGSVSSKAFKITVQEKPSEADLA
-293 RFQELTSL
+293 RFQELISL
-301 SEEDYVTAKTSTTGW
+301 SEEDYVTAKGPQFGTPW
-316 AADENTLW
+316 FADENTLW
-324 YNGKR
+324 YNGKNTLSDVR
-329 SISSVITEIRDITG
+329 TAIKEIIGDY
-343 LGNWWQL
+343 QL
-350 DNGSGFWDVYANLR
+350 ANEAGFWDIYTYLR
-364 DVQYSG
+364 DTEYGS
-370 ERYKTGQVSKEAMT
+370 EKYTTGQVSKKDFA
-384 KALNALEVA
+384 KALSALELA
-393 ADNLLPKK
+393 ADNLVPKK
-401 AINTNLMLNNLKH
+401 AVSTNLMLNNLKH
-414 YWVYQDAKIGETTNV
+414 SWVSGNAQMGVTTEV
-429 KDQISS
+429 KNQINS
-435 TTTTAITY
+435 TTATAITY
-443 EPYRKALAE
+443 EAYRKALTEA
-452 TEAFI
+452 EAFI

-467 DKMETTEL
+467 DKMETAAL

-488 ARDNLVNTEYYEKHY
+488 ARDNLVNAEYYEKAY
-503 SEKYLPNLDE
+503 SEQYLPNIDE
-513 AKGLLKNFSPE
+513 AKELLKNFSPE

-530 SPVYTDATWN
+530 SPVYTDASWN

-550 AKCEHEFSVSLNNKH
+550 AKCEHEFNISLNNKH
-565 GGTREDFNTVFNF
+565 GGSREDYDTVSAFS
-578 DYQLRYFKE
+578 YQLRYFKE

-595 EDITATLEYINNI
+595 EDVTATVEYINNI

-629 AEQEF
+629 VKQEF
-634 TLSNGKT
+634 TLPNGKT

-647 TAAGITYYNGSISL
+647 TAAGITYYNGSITL
-661 SPVSGKSVTV
+661 SPVVGKPVTV

-691 TGSSNVVT
+691 AGSNVVT

-715 CASGIGIDE
+715 CASGIAIDE

-735 EVAYYATQNIR
+735 EVAYYATQNLTFI
-746 VLGSS
+746 GSS

-762 NAKVGEKVTLKASV
+762 NAKVGEKVNLKAHV
-776 TGLYGENQG
+776 TGLYGDNQG
-785 KAMPSE
+785 EVMSNE

-798 ATSESEQPSTDSL
+798 AASESEQPSTDSL

-824 SYIFREAGD
+824 GYIFREAGD

-851 NQLVNTGDY
+851 NEMVEAGDY
-860 HGMRAGIY
+860 HGLRAGAY

-876 EAPASLVESS
+876 EAPAELVESS
-886 RKENLARAEAFFQ
+886 RKENLAQAEAFFQ
-899 QYHDYDFDAGYYE
+899 QYHDYDFKAGYYE
-912 SDFQEAYDTLVAN
+912 SDFQEAYDSLVAH
-925 QNATEDF
+925 QNEIEDF

-937 TFDTDFANL
+937 TFDADLAVL
-946 KEKASKVRDHE
+946 KEKAALARDHE
-957 KIAENVR
+957 AIVGNVR
-964 TALHKLPQTKEELTW
+964 AAFAKLPQTKEELTW
-979 RQKDLLK
+979 RQKKLLK
-986 ELKKAYERLNDY
+986 SFQGWYNGLNDY
-998 EKKLLSETEREQIES
+998 EKKLLSEAEREQMES
-1013 YLAIDLDSFVEPK
+1013 YLAIDPDSFAEPE
-1026 AKQILIVNNGFIM
+1026 AKQILIVKDDGFKL
-1039 GGTNNQSMDYGNY
+1039 GGTNNNSMDYGNY

-1063 TKIYPVAYYRFDV
+1063 AQIYPVAHYSFDV

-1086 NRDEYNENCG
+1086 NSNEYNENCG
-1096 NNDRFEPKHKYL
+1096 NNDHFEPKHKYM

-1122 ELLSEDQGGAK
+1122 ELVSEDQGGAK

-1179 APLTQAEYDAWY
+1179 APLAKADYDAQV
-1191 AEENQE
+1191 EEANRE
-1197 TLDKARADAKTALG
+1197 TLNKAREAAKVALG
-1211 AAFAKY
+1211 AALAKY

-1225 NWAAIEKAKADGE
+1225 NWEAIEQAKKDGE
-1238 AAIDQAASLDEIND
+1238 AKIDQAETLDEINN

-1266 KEQQENASKPS
+1266 KKQQESASKPS

-1462 TLSPAFNGKT
+1462 MLSPAFNGKT

-1548 YTGTK
+1548 YSGTK

>member
-1 MKRTKTKQSVRQI
+1 MKQF
-14 LTLMLAFIM
+14 LTLMLAFVM

-28 GIGSWGMDTAYAA
+28 GIGSWGVDTAWADETDLSNIKIRQANKDDDFLEISQPGTKLNYPVYMVEASEETTDIVVSGIQNVIVNNTTYDIAPAWFSIDHAA
-41 DATETAGEA
+41 KVSSATPEDNGFKDWDSFMAEWECTTKEEVLEIYGVEVNNPPFYGVYDGSNSNYKDGEFFVELKNAYSQKSFQAYFPDIPYDATAKYYFIKIKKFNDEETFNTTRQLVSDDLAGILVKVGGAE
-50 VDFTV
+50 TV
-55 SYEVSGE
+55 VTDKTELASTINKAKALQEKDYYISGDRFNGKEVSGKGFWADMKLVLE
-62 TEGTVT
+62 KAESINEKAGSTQEQIDKAKVSLEDAIANLIPTSKVNP
-68 EGTALL
+68 TALY
-74 KEKDGAWYAVVP
+74 EEV
-86 TNAQKV
+86 NAQYRWVSDKSV
-92 IIKQKNGF
+92 KN
-100 PVGISNYDDKDWPD
+100 K
-114 SAIAADANAVDWG
+114 
-127 DYNDG
+127 
-132 LSYDAST
+132 
-139 ASFSMTKAIIEDWYT
+139 
-154 MGGADWGG
+154 
-162 SFFRYG
+162 
-168 IYLWQDFDK
+168 
-177 EIFKNLNIVF
+177 
-187 YDGDNVPP
+187 
-195 VLRYEYGDTV
+195 
-205 YVDLNQPFV
+205 QPFGA
-214 ITKEWLET
+214 TG
-222 KFWDIDGSITEYQVS
+222 DVS
-237 AADGEFEKIVF
+237 AE
-248 SDNKYS
+248 
-254 IDITESTKLSFKA
+254 
-267 IDDKGSATKNTYDVS
+267 
-282 FAEKPSDADIA
+282 
-293 RFQELTSL
+293 
-301 SEEDYVTAKTSTTGW
+301 
-316 AADENTLW
+316 
-324 YNGKR
+324 
-329 SISSVITEIRDITG
+329 
-343 LGNWWQL
+343 
-350 DNGSGFWDVYANLR
+350 
-364 DVQYSG
+364 
-370 ERYKTGQVSKEAMT
+370 
-384 KALNALEVA
+384 
-393 ADNLLPKK
+393 
-401 AINTNLMLNNLKH
+401 
-414 YWVYQDAKIGETTNV
+414 
-429 KDQISS
+429 
-435 TTTTAITY
+435 TTTATSWA
-443 EPYRKALAE
+443 PYASALNQGK
-452 TEAFI
+452 
-457 EELYRDGSSY
+457 ELLKYLY
-467 DKMETTEL
+467 DKDGNATEENTNAL
-475 QALYDAKLAALIK
+475 QADADAIVEKIAA
-488 ARDNLVNTEYYEKHY
+488 AAVPLVWK
-503 SEKYLPNLDE
+503 EKYDRDYTKEYLPYIDE
-513 AKGLLKNFSPE
+513 ARTFLKQFSPE
-524 KLGNNQ
+524 ALGNNADGD
-530 SPVYTDATWN
+530 YTEASWN
-540 KYLERYNQLK
+540 AYLAAYETFK
-550 AKCEHEFSVSLNNKH
+550 AKCEYEIQTSLNNPN
-565 GGTREDFNTVFNF
+565 GGTWEDFETVYRFNI
-578 DYQLRYFKE
+578 DSFKAFKD
-587 AVNGLQSN
+587 AVNNLAGGKEVKAS
-595 EDITATLEYINNI
+595 LEYINNTVPLF
-608 APIFDKLPS
+608 AKTKT
-617 AQASKKSGTDIF
+617 AKTGTDIYVKKDELELKTG
-629 AEQEF
+629 A
-634 TLSNGKT
+634 T
-641 TLSDLL
+641 TLKDLL
-647 TAAGITYYNGSISL
+647 EKAEIRFSTGSISL
-661 SPVSGKSVTV
+661 SPVSGKTITV
-671 VNGTWLM
+671 VNNTPWLM
-678 VLINDEFR
+678 VLVNGEFR
-686 GMFPL
+686 GMYPL
-691 TGSSNVVT
+691 TGDGVGAT
-699 AKNIQIHNGD
+699 AEKIQIHQGD
-709 KVKVIR
+709 AVKIVR
-715 CASGIGIDE
+715 CAYGIGTYTY
-724 RSTGSGETLGT
+724 SGGSGETLGDYT
-735 EVAYYATQNIR
+735 NYVHTSDLR

-751 LGQIRIDTISE
+751 LGEIRIDAISE
-762 NAKVGEKVTLKASV
+762 NTKVGEKVNLKASV
-776 TGLYGENQG
+776 TGLYQDKQG
-785 KAMPSE
+785 KAMSSE
-791 GLALYVS
+791 GLALYIS
-798 ATSESEQPSTDSL
+798 EPYESEQQSTDSL

-844 TLYHESY
+844 TLYQESY
-851 NQLVNTGDY
+851 NEMVVAGDY
-860 HGMRAGIY
+860 HGLRAGAY
-868 ARVHVEAA
+868 ARIHVEDA

-886 RKENLARAEAFFQ
+886 RKENLAQAETFFR
-899 QYHDYDFDAGYYE
+899 QYQEDDFNTTAVNEQDVTYE
-912 SDFQEAYDTLVAN
+912 MFKAAYDELVAH

-937 TFDTDFANL
+937 TFDADFANL

-957 KIAENVR
+957 AIVGNVKA
-964 TALHKLPQTKEELTW
+964 ALAKLPQTKEELTW
-979 RQKDLLK
+979 RQKNLLK
-986 ELKKAYERLNDY
+986 ELKTAYDRLNPT
-998 EKKLLSETEREQIES
+998 EKKLLTKAECEQIDS
-1013 YLAIDLDSFVEPK
+1013 YLAIPPDSFAEPK
-1026 AKQILIVNNGFIM
+1026 AKQILIKNNGFVL
-1039 GGTNNQSMDYGNY
+1039 GGTNNNSMDYGNY

-1063 TKIYPVAYYRFDV
+1063 TKIYPVAAYNFDV
-1076 AYYPPGTKYA
+1076 AYYEPGTKYA
-1086 NRDEYNENCG
+1086 NKDEYNANCG
-1096 NNDRFEPKHKYL
+1096 NNDRFEPKHKYM

-1122 ELLSEDQGGAK
+1122 ELVSEDQGGAK

-1142 KLMRRTLAGEYNGVK
+1142 KLMERTLAGEYNGVK
-1157 TYFVYANFY
+1157 TYFVYARFY
-1166 MPDIEEDSLTVQI
+1166 MPDIEEGSLTVQI

-1197 TLDKARADAKTALG
+1197 TLDKARAEAKVALG

-1238 AAIDQAASLDEIND
+1238 AAIDQAASLDEINN

-1266 KEQQENASKPS
+1266 EEQEKNASNPS
-1277 TGDSDRPL
+1277 TGASDRPL

-1383 LNDASQRLGEFSGE
+1383 LKDASQRLGEFSGE

-1411 NFGFQEF
+1411 NFGFKEF

-1577 DKITIYSYKS
+1577 DKLTIYSYKS

-1984 KKTANY
+1984 KKTASY

-2030 VWTKK
+2030 TWTKKK

>member
-1 MKRTKTKQSVRQI
+1 
-14 LTLMLAFIM
+14 MLAFVM

-28 GIGSWGMDTAYAA
+28 GIGSWGVDTAYAA
-41 DATETAGEA
+41 DTTDAAGET

-55 SYEVSGE
+55 SYEVPGE
-62 TEGTVT
+62 TEGSVT

-86 TNAQKV
+86 TSAQKV
-92 IIKQKNGF
+92 IIKQGNGF
-100 PVGISNYDDKDWPD
+100 PIAISASPVTTKRAK
-114 SAIAADANAVDWG
+114 SAIAADGNTVSDWG
-127 DYNDG
+127 TLGEG
-132 LSYDAST
+132 LQYDST
-139 ASFSMTKAIIEDWYT
+139 QHAFSMTAAIIQSKYASSLAEWGSDLFSYRIFLWTSIESKTTTPLFLAFCDEQNIPPLRSTYSASLRAFCAANST
-154 MGGADWGG
+154 YEVTEADVA
-162 SFFRYG
+162 SH
-168 IYLWQDFDK
+168 
-177 EIFKNLNIVF
+177 
-187 YDGDNVPP
+187 
-195 VLRYEYGDTV
+195 
-205 YVDLNQPFV
+205 
-214 ITKEWLET
+214 
-222 KFWDIDGSITEYQVS
+222 FWDMDGAVAGYQVS
-237 AADGEFEKIVF
+237 VNDGDFTSASFTDGTYAVPFAEGNMTAV
-248 SDNKYS
+248 
-254 IDITESTKLSFKA
+254 FKA
-267 IDDKGSATKNTYDVS
+267 VDDQGSVS
-282 FAEKPSDADIA
+282 AQTFKITVQEKPSEADLA
-293 RFQELTSL
+293 RFRELVSL
-301 SEEDYVTAKTSTTGW
+301 SEEDYVTAKGPQFGTPW
-316 AADENTLW
+316 FADENTLW
-324 YNGKR
+324 YNGKNTR
-329 SISSVITEIRDITG
+329 SDVGIAIKEII
-343 LGNWWQL
+343 GNYQI
-350 DNGSGFWDVYANLR
+350 DNDSGFWDLYTYLR
-364 DVQYSG
+364 DKKYSN
-370 ERYKTGQVSKEAMT
+370 EKYTTGQVSKQDFA
-384 KALNALEVA
+384 KALKALELA
-393 ADNLLPKK
+393 ADNLVPKK
-401 AINTNLMLNNLKH
+401 AVSTNLMLNNLKH
-414 YWVYQDAKIGETTNV
+414 SWVSGNAQMGVTTEV
-429 KDQISS
+429 KNQINS
-435 TTTTAITY
+435 TTATAITY
-443 EPYRKALAE
+443 EAYRKALTEA
-452 TEAFI
+452 EAFI

-467 DKMETTEL
+467 DKMETAEL

-488 ARDNLVNTEYYEKHY
+488 ARDNLVNAEYYEKAY
-503 SEKYLPNLDE
+503 SEQYLPNIDE
-513 AKGLLKNFSPE
+513 AKELLKNFSPE

-530 SPVYTDATWN
+530 SPVYTDTTWN

-550 AKCEHEFSVSLNNKH
+550 AKCEHEFNVSLNNKH
-565 GGTREDFNTVFNF
+565 GGSREDYDTVSGFS
-578 DYQLRYFKE
+578 YQLRYFKE
-587 AVNGLQSN
+587 AVNNLQSGG
-595 EDITATLEYINNI
+595 DVTATVEYINNI

-617 AQASKKSGTDIF
+617 AQASAKSGTDIF
-629 AEQEF
+629 VKQKF
-634 TLSNGKT
+634 TLSSGKT

-647 TAAGITYYNGSISL
+647 TAAGITYYNGIINL
-661 SPVSGKSVTV
+661 SPVVGKPVTV

-691 TGSSNVVT
+691 TGSNMVT
-699 AKNIQIHNGD
+699 AKNIQIHEDD
-709 KVKVIR
+709 KVKVVR
-715 CASGIGIDE
+715 CASGIGIVE
-724 RSTGSGETLGT
+724 RSAGSGETLGT
-735 EVAYYATQNIR
+735 AVVYYATQDLRFI
-746 VLGSS
+746 GSS

-776 TGLYGENQG
+776 TGLYGDNQG
-785 KAMPSE
+785 KTMSNE

-798 ATSESEQPSTDSL
+798 AASESEQPSTDSL

-851 NQLVNTGDY
+851 NEMVEAGDY
-860 HGMRAGIY
+860 HGLRAGAY

-876 EAPASLVESS
+876 EAPAELVESS
-886 RKENLARAEAFFQ
+886 RKENLAQAEAFFK
-899 QYHDYDFDAGYYE
+899 QYHDYDFKAGYYE
-912 SDFQEAYDTLVAN
+912 SDFQTAYDSLVVN
-925 QNATEDF
+925 QNAIKDF
-932 KTLMD
+932 KILMD
-937 TFDTDFANL
+937 TFDTDFAKL
-946 KEKASKVRDHE
+946 KEKAALARDHE
-957 KIAENVR
+957 AIVGNVR
-964 TALHKLPQTKEELTW
+964 AAFAKLPQTKEELTW
-979 RQKDLLK
+979 RQKKLLK
-986 ELKKAYERLNDY
+986 SFQGWYNGLNDY
-998 EKKLLSETEREQIES
+998 EKKLLSEAEREQMES
-1013 YLAIDLDSFVEPK
+1013 YLAIDPDSFAEPE
-1026 AKQILIVNNGFIM
+1026 AKQILIVKDDGFKL
-1039 GGTNNQSMDYGNY
+1039 GGTNNNSMDYGNY

-1086 NRDEYNENCG
+1086 NSDEYNENCG

-1217 EEASYTSA
+1217 EEASYTSE
-1225 NWAAIEKAKADGE
+1225 NWAAIEKAKTDGE

-1252 AKNQAIAEMAKILT
+1252 AKNQAIAEMAKILS

-1472 GEYTLTIPD
+1472 GAYTLLISGS
-1481 KSANLKVTP
+1481 SANLKVTP

-1830 VTVSSGGKSISH
+1830 VTVSSGGKNISH
-1842 FGGNV
+1842 FGGEV
-1847 TVTLEIPDSLTDKKV
+1847 TITLEIPDNLTDKKI
-1862 AAVYIDSADKFTH
+1862 AAVYIDSADRFTH
-1875 MPGNKKTISGK
+1875 MPGNKKTVSGK

-1935 TAKKNVKVT
+1935 NAKKNVKVT

-2017 AKTALKQCKYASR
+2017 AKMALKQCKYASR